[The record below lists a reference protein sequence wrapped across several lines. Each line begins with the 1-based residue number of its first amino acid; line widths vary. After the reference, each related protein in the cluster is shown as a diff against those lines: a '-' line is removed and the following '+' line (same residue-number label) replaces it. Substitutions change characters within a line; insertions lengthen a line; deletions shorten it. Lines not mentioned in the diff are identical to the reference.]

1 MQWMSAPALLPT
13 GCLTTDNKLSHIP
26 DFSPFKAF
34 SMTDIESRH
43 IDEIAALLAVAAE
56 RSFASAGRSLGRHPT
71 IISKRIASL
80 EVRLGVR
87 LVERTTRQVQLTE
100 AGKRLADKLKVA
112 MDLLDEAQLEA
123 AEQARELHGTLRI
136 ALPATMGRQ
145 WLAPRL
151 PSFMNLHPKLVL
163 DAQYSDAVIDL
174 IEGGFDAAI
183 RIGHLPDSQ
192 LVARKLAS
200 HERILAASPEFIE
213 RHGMPRKPSDLQKQN
228 CLGNPSLNSF
238 PMWRLSDGR
247 RVETIR
253 ANGTLRTND
262 PVALLEAARAGVG
275 VIGAGEWLVARDLAA
290 GTLVRV
296 LPAWTFDREGGIYLV
311 RPTRRYAPARTEAF
325 AEWIAEVFRHVPW
338 SGNAQT

>member
-1 MQWMSAPALLPT
+1 
-13 GCLTTDNKLSHIP
+13 
-26 DFSPFKAF
+26 
-34 SMTDIESRH
+34 
-43 IDEIAALLAVAAE
+43 
-56 RSFASAGRSLGRHPT
+56 
-71 IISKRIASL
+71 
-80 EVRLGVR
+80 
-87 LVERTTRQVQLTE
+87 
-100 AGKRLADKLKVA
+100 
-112 MDLLDEAQLEA
+112 MDLLNEAQLDA
-123 AEQARELHGTLRI
+123 AEQASELHGTLKV

-151 PSFMNLHPKLVL
+151 PSFMNQHPKLVL

-213 RHGMPRKPSDLQKQN
+213 RHGMPNQPSDLQKQN

-238 PMWRLSDGR
+238 PMWRLSDGQ
-247 RVETIR
+247 RVETVR

-262 PVALLEAARAGVG
+262 PIALLEAARAGVG

-290 GTLVRV
+290 GSLVRV

-311 RPTRRYAPARTEAF
+311 RPSRRYAPARTEAF
-325 AEWIAEVFRHVPW
+325 AEWITDLFRHLPW
-338 SGNAQT
+338 SGGAPT